1 MAEEVKKAR
10 KPRAPKKAV
19 AAAEVAV
26 AVAEA
31 AVEPK
36 ATAAA
41 QEETKKKAPAKRARK
56 KAAEVVQPEGENKV
70 QPEVVK
76 EAQPELVEQVATEN
90 AEIPAAAKTTKKRA
104 TKKQTKEAAKTEE
117 TTVVVAEKK
126 AVEEPIENPEKV
138 AEKPAKKGQKTAKK
152 SAKNSEK
159 TQEKEE
165 KSSPKKE
172 EKTVALTRA
181 QKKEIVKKLTKEV
194 LQTESKW
201 ADLVDRVALR
211 YQEEY
216 PTPENANLNDVK
228 GRVGS
233 VLHVMQEAG
242 EILVEGNLVKLPE
255 NAPKAEKEST
265 VSAVNEEKQPEIALP
280 DKEDTTEKAEENTA
294 VVKVETAAP
303 APVYDLSALFDKGRS
318 AKKAADPKKAVSDLA
333 QEKADELANT
343 KPAAEEEKIVAAK
356 AEDKTAKVE
365 KKSAEK
371 KPVEKKPAAKAP
383 AEKVR
388 KETTTRSATR
398 SGAADPLKEAFL
410 KRLRSLG
417 GNYFEYYAIYL
428 LERYSRMNGRRLECL
443 RVSGG
448 EYDGGIDGE
457 LELTD
462 RLGFRETIYI
472 QAKNWEPTDERWWIG
487 ETLLQQFIGAV
498 AYRQAKEGKQ
508 HCRGMFITTSAFT
521 TGAKEMLEK
530 MSDRFVGY
538 DGDELYETAK
548 ECEFGLIKDGKGGWK
563 IDEEL
568 LSGKKSFFFML

>member
-1 MAEEVKKAR
+1 MAEEAKKAR
-10 KPRAPKKAV
+10 KPRASKKV
-19 AAAEVAV
+19 LEEVAEVAV
-26 AVAEA
+26 AEVA
-31 AVEPK
+31 AVEPTEK
-36 ATAAA
+36 VAA
-41 QEETKKKAPAKRARK
+41 QGETKEKAKAKRARK
-56 KAAEVVQPEGENKV
+56 RAEVKAQPEA
-70 QPEVVK
+70 VK
-76 EAQPELVEQVATEN
+76 EAQPEAVKDVQPE
-90 AEIPAAAKTTKKRA
+90 AAKEVVAQVLEPPVEAKPAKKRA
-104 TKKQTKEAAKTEE
+104 GKKQTEE
-117 TTVVVAEKK
+117 PVETAEK
-126 AVEEPIENPEKV
+126 AE
-138 AEKPAKKGQKTAKK
+138 EKPAKKEKKTAKK
-152 SAKNSEK
+152 SSKNSEK
-159 TQEKEE
+159 TQKKEE
-165 KSSPKKE
+165 KSAHKKA
-172 EKTVALTRA
+172 EKAVVLTKA
-181 QKKEIVKKLTKEV
+181 QKKEIVKKLTKEA
-194 LQTESKW
+194 LKTESKW

-255 NAPKAEKEST
+255 KAPKVEKEST
-265 VSAVNEEKQPEIALP
+265 VSASNEEKQAEIDLSN
-280 DKEDTTEKAEENTA
+280 KEDTTKKTVENTA
-294 VVKVETAAP
+294 VVKMETAAP

-333 QEKADELANT
+333 QEKADELAST
-343 KPAAEEEKIVAAK
+343 KSAAEEEKIVAAK
-356 AEDKTAKVE
+356 AEDKTAKAE

-371 KPVEKKPAAKAP
+371 KSVEKKPAAKAP
-383 AEKVR
+383 AEKAR
-388 KETTTRSATR
+388 KETTTRSAAR
-398 SGAADPLKEAFL
+398 SAADPLKEAFL

-462 RLGFRETIYI
+462 RLGFRETVYI
-472 QAKNWEPTDERWWIG
+472 QAKNWEPTDEKWWIG

-521 TGAKEMLEK
+521 AGAREMLEK